1 MNLIAFVQIDEAKNN
16 RKSSSENL
24 YFYLNFIPMAA
35 TKKGALNNVMFV
47 SQSALL
53 RHYYHRCYK
62 AILR

>member
-35 TKKGALNNVMFV
+35 TKKRSF
-47 SQSALL
+47 
-53 RHYYHRCYK
+53 K
-62 AILR
+62 

>member
-35 TKKGALNNVMFV
+35 TKKGALNVMFV